1 MQAPKLLIRKGMVV
15 IQGRNRP
22 CIQVLAVVDPLLK
35 AKLEENFLTEN
46 LFKRS
51 AYANGFPA
59 GTPQPSPSLA
69 PHLGAMLRSDAC
81 PEITIKTMLAGQLFQ
96 AQSVWEMKAFEYI
109 AQRAFDALVDFCASV
124 VELGTETVYAPPEAR
139 RIADAVIP
147 AAPVVAVQP
156 ESVAS
161 AA

>member
-1 MQAPKLLIRKGMVV
+1 
-15 IQGRNRP
+15 
-22 CIQVLAVVDPLLK
+22 
-35 AKLEENFLTEN
+35 
-46 LFKRS
+46 
-51 AYANGFPA
+51 
-59 GTPQPSPSLA
+59 
-69 PHLGAMLRSDAC
+69 MLRSDAC
-81 PEITIKTMLAGQLFQ
+81 PEITIKTILAGQLLQ

-109 AQRAFDALVDFCASV
+109 AQRAFDALVDFSASV
-124 VELGTETVYAPPEAR
+124 VELGTETVYAPPEAL